1 MEQAR
6 TFITRVAMFEV
17 KKKRYWEA
25 FLFIDKHD
33 RFLLEKEAIPDHF
46 CWGATLYKRV
56 CIEFLKEFVKES
68 EEFIPIQLIKD
79 KSKLACHIPLAS
91 HRQELEKYKNLADEA
106 FEEGDFTTAE
116 VLYSIA
122 MMEFPDEMSRFLSDA
137 AALAK
142 SKEMWSLLDT
152 VGELNANLLEV
163 ATLGGILPEE
173 DTERLHEAKA
183 MISIALRRM
192 LGFDLTLDV
201 KMLRDPM
208 KKYPGGKKTITM
220 KKLRSIYPMAT
231 KNWLNESFIQMA
243 DFKGRGDVT
252 VDEFSHF
259 MNICL
264 EAELIT
270 KKPQ

>member
-68 EEFIPIQLIKD
+68 EESIPIQLIKD

-116 VLYSIA
+116 VLYCIA
-122 MMEFPDEMSRFLSDA
+122 MMEFPDEMSQFLSDA
-137 AALAK
+137 GALAK
-142 SKEMWSLLDT
+142 SKKMWHLLNT
-152 VGELNANLLEV
+152 FGQLNANLLE
-163 ATLGGILPEE
+163 AAILVGLLQEE
-173 DTERLHEAKA
+173 DIERLHEAKA